1 MAANYDF
8 SGWATRNDIRCS
20 DGRVIRKDAFKDCD
34 GLVVPLVWNHDH
46 NNATNVLGHA
56 LLENRED
63 GVYTYGSFN
72 DTEDGE
78 TAKKLVQ
85 HGDITHLS
93 IYANKLT
100 QNGHDVI
107 HGAIREV
114 SLVLAGAN
122 PGAYIDTVIAHSDTV
137 DEEAIISIIED
148 DTAIEH
154 SVAVPPQAEA
164 PAPAAEPVMEEVAEP
179 VEEPVKEEPVAKPK
193 TTKKTTKPKKEEEVV
208 EHAEADDSEEEMAEE
223 KKEKTV
229 GEVFD
234 SLTEEQK
241 TVVYALIGQALESAG
256 AEEAGDEEE
265 NEGEEEMKHNVFES
279 DVDNENYLSHAEMD
293 AIFSDAKRSGSLK
306 EAVLAHG
313 IEDID
318 YLFPEAKE
326 VNGGAPEFIKRQ
338 DAWVTEVMNGVHHT
352 PFSRI
357 KSVFADITEADA
369 RAKGY
374 LKGNYKKEEL
384 FGLLKRTTSPTTVY
398 KKQKLDRD
406 DQIDI
411 VDFDVVAWIKNEM
424 RMMLDEELARAF
436 LVGDGRSA
444 ASDEKINEQCIRP
457 IWTDDDV
464 YTVKKTFAVAA
475 SATNDQKAKAFIQA
489 CVRARKDYRGSG
501 DPVLFTTEDMLT
513 NCLLMEDQMGRIIYD
528 TQDKLANTLR
538 VRKIVTAPVL
548 ENLSRVVSG
557 VTYNLQGI
565 IVNLRDY
572 NVGADKGGA
581 VNMFDDFDIDYNAM
595 KYLIETRCSGALIKP
610 YSAIAIEMSQAM
622 VLDVAAE
629 DDATVVFGKAAGT
642 VQSGIVV
649 NDNFIQG
656 HLNYITGWTAYSP
669 GDVTRQNGN
678 YLVLKFIATEGAT
691 TTVELVGGFDGPV
704 TLDSDMNAVIRI
716 TDKKNQKIKVVT
728 TLNGDTI
735 TKVYSLTALTVDN
748 A

>member
-1 MAANYDF
+1 MGANYDF

-34 GLVVPLVWNHDH
+34 GMTVPLVWNHDH

-72 DTEDGE
+72 ETEDGE

-122 PGAYIDTVIAHSDTV
+122 PGAYIDTVIAHSDTS
-137 DEEAIISIIED
+137 DEEAIISVIED

-154 SVAVPPQAEA
+154 TAAVPPVAA
-164 PAPAAEPVMEEVAEP
+164 PAPEAAPAKAEPAEETAP
-179 VEEPVKEEPVAKPK
+179 VEEKVEKPK
-193 TTKKTTKPKKEEEVV
+193 AKKTTKPKKEEEVV
-208 EHAEADDSEEEMAEE
+208 EHAEAEDDEEEMAEE
-223 KKEKTV
+223 AKEKTV

-256 AEEAGDEEE
+256 AEEADDEEE

-279 DVDNENYLSHAEMD
+279 DVNENENVLSHSEMT
-293 AIFSDAKRSGSLK
+293 AIFADAKRCGSLK
-306 EAVLAHG
+306 DAVLAHG
-313 IEDID
+313 IEDIE
-318 YLFPEAKE
+318 YLFPEAKP
-326 VNGGAPEFIKRQ
+326 VNGAAPEFISRQ
-338 DAWVTEVMNGVHHT
+338 DEWVKVVMNAVHHT
-352 PFSRI
+352 PFARI
-357 KSVFADITEADA
+357 KSVFADLTEADA

-384 FGLLKRTTSPTTVY
+384 FGLLKRTTAPTTVY

-406 DQIDI
+406 DQLDI
-411 VDFDVVAWIKNEM
+411 VDFDVVAWLKTEM
-424 RMMLDEELARAF
+424 RMMLDEEIARAI

-457 IWTDDDV
+457 IWTDADV
-464 YTVKKTFAVAA
+464 YTVKKQFAVAA
-475 SATNDQKAKAFIQA
+475 NATNDQKAKAFIQA
-489 CVRARKDYRGSG
+489 CVRSRKDYRGSG
-501 DPVLFTTEDMLT
+501 KPTLFVTEDMLT
-513 NCLLMEDQMGRIIYD
+513 NCLLMEDQMGRVIYD
-528 TQDKLANTLR
+528 TEEKLANTLR
-538 VRKIVTAPVL
+538 VDKIVSVPVF
-548 ENLSRVVSG
+548 ENLTRIVSG
-557 VTYNLQGI
+557 VTYSLEGL

-581 VNMFDDFDIDYNAM
+581 VNMFDDFDIDYNAQ

-622 VLDVAAE
+622 ILTVEPE
-629 DDATVVFGKAAGT
+629 DDATVVFGKAASACQDN
-642 VQSGIVV
+642 VVV

-656 HLNYITGWTAYSP
+656 HLNYITGWSAYSP
-669 GDVTRQNGN
+669 GDTEKQNGN
-678 YLVLKFIATEGAT
+678 YLVLKFVATTGAT
-691 TTVELVGGFDGPV
+691 TTVELVGGVDGPV
-704 TLDSDMNAVIRI
+704 TLDSDMNAVFRI
-716 TDKKNQKIKVVT
+716 TDHKTQKIKVVT

-735 TKVYSLTALTVDN
+735 TKVYSLASLTVDR